1 MNRRL
6 IEQTAAG
13 CCRAFYQLAVV
24 LRLISGMLKRS
35 LTHAEI
41 AAAKRDLE
49 GKLRDSG
56 LSKSNAVRIAGKTL
70 CRFKRFVK
78 DEK

>member
-6 IEQTAAG
+6 IRQTAAG

-24 LRLISGMLKRS
+24 LRLINGRLRRS
-35 LTHAEI
+35 LTHAEV

-49 GKLRDSG
+49 GKMRDSG

-70 CRFKRFVK
+70 CRFKRYVK
-78 DEK
+78 DSK